1 MSIGERAFDGV
12 GFCEGDCGD
21 SITISIAL
29 RDKMISSVRFETDG
43 CRVTS
48 AAAWS
53 AASLAEGKSLPEA
66 LRLTAIDVIDKLGG
80 LPEDH
85 EHCAVIAVNALHEAV
100 TDALRSGRE
109 PWRRLYR

>member
-1 MSIGERAFDGV
+1 MSLGEKAFDGV
-12 GFCEGDCGD
+12 GLCEGECGD
-21 SITISIAL
+21 TIMMGVMLRNNRIT
-29 RDKMISSVRFETDG
+29 SVRFQTDG

-53 AASLAEGKSLPEA
+53 AASLAEGKSLSEA
-66 LRLTAIDVIDKLGG
+66 LRLSAIDVIEKLGG

-100 TDALRSGRE
+100 TDAVRNGRE